1 LVATQHMSL
10 VVTWYQLAGISYQVP
25 VTSYQVH
32 ATWYQVPATRY
43 QVPGTSYQVPGTRY
57 QLPAT
62 SYQVPGT
69 WYQLPGTRY
78 QVPGIRYQVPAI
90 RYLRPSLQHMFHF
103 VFACVFGNETIE
115 ASGCRLVTG
124 SLVYPF
130 QGRLSKLGHRSVLLG
145 LGMRRESSDLRIHRV
160 TV

>member
-1 LVATQHMSL
+1 MLPGTR
-10 VVTWYQLAGISYQVP
+10 YQLPGNRYQVP
-25 VTSYQVH
+25 ATRYQVPGIR
-32 ATWYQVPATRY
+32 YQLPATRY
-43 QVPGTSYQVPGTRY
+43 QVPGTSYQVPGSR
-57 QLPAT
+57 
-62 SYQVPGT
+62 YQVPSIRYLVPV
-69 WYQLPGTRY
+69 WY

-103 VFACVFGNETIE
+103 VFACVFGNETME
-115 ASGCRLVTG
+115 ASACRLVTG